1 MPNGRWSLVA
11 VWQKTSQGLTNPV
24 HAAESLGPAY
34 AGLVGAQTAR
44 FVRDKISDMDDVA
57 RPEAVRGLVRGLVS
71 LAAA

>member
-1 MPNGRWSLVA
+1 MRNGRWSLVA

-24 HAAESLGPAY
+24 CAADSPGPAH
-34 AGLVGAQTAR
+34 AGLAGAQKAR

-57 RPEAVRGLVRGLVS
+57 RPEAMRGLVRGLVS